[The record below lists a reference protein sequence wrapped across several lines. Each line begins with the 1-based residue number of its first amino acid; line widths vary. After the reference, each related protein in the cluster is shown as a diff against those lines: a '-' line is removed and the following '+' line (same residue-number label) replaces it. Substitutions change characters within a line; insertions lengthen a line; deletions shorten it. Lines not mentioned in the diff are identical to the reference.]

1 MRHARARRVG
11 LIVLAVS
18 VIAAACGGGE
28 EVAAECS
35 PGQTDGDLNFYN
47 WTEYIDPEL
56 ITAFEEESGVDVVES
71 FYESNEAMLAQL
83 QSGVAYDLV
92 VPSDYMIGIM
102 INEDLLMPLQKDA
115 IPNLA
120 NLAPTFQAPPYDP
133 ELAYSAAYQYGTTG
147 LGVNL
152 ELVGEVPLLAAGS
165 QMIPGLVQ

>member
-56 ITAFEEESGVDVVES
+56 ITA
-71 FYESNEAMLAQL
+71 
-83 QSGVAYDLV
+83 
-92 VPSDYMIGIM
+92 
-102 INEDLLMPLQKDA
+102 
-115 IPNLA
+115 
-120 NLAPTFQAPPYDP
+120 
-133 ELAYSAAYQYGTTG
+133 
-147 LGVNL
+147 
-152 ELVGEVPLLAAGS
+152 
-165 QMIPGLVQ
+165 